1 MRKKR
6 QEGYSAVLIIH
17 TKISQVTSHKSC
29 DIYTS
34 SVISR
39 LEKKTPNKRYGKTK
53 DQVCLRFC
61 LSNNK

>member
-17 TKISQVTSHKSC
+17 TC

-34 SVISR
+34 SAISR
-39 LEKKTPNKRYGKTK
+39 VEKKAIE
-53 DQVCLRFC
+53 
-61 LSNNK
+61 